1 MIAVAVGIM
10 IVIIITAA
18 YVVFKDNL
26 PETDENGDKPVSFTF
41 FDVGANTPLTESLR
55 ETLRD
60 RLGSDAIE
68 TQTTVNLEILYKDF
82 IREYLPE
89 IYKLNRLLNGDAG
102 QRIEYN
108 TIKLRYRYIPQENY
122 PFDYVEFLFSNYS
135 QKPIYCKIQSK
146 KEGKAIIDVLKK
158 KYGAPRRIEMD
169 GKHRYS
175 LIWQYKGDIL
185 VYASTPDRFGNPG
198 YQIMIYYVDNIKEL
212 LINDKAMKKKQLKD
226 TIEKVF

>member
-1 MIAVAVGIM
+1 MAISNSKMIAVAVGIM

-89 IYKLNRLLNGDAG
+89 IYKLHRLLNGDAG

-108 TIKLRYRYIPQENY
+108 TIKLRYRYIPRENY

-135 QKPIYCKIQSK
+135 QKPI
-146 KEGKAIIDVLKK
+146 
-158 KYGAPRRIEMD
+158 
-169 GKHRYS
+169 
-175 LIWQYKGDIL
+175 
-185 VYASTPDRFGNPG
+185 
-198 YQIMIYYVDNIKEL
+198 
-212 LINDKAMKKKQLKD
+212 
-226 TIEKVF
+226 